1 MLNCFYGGKQ
11 LMAFVPQTCGIR
23 LERER
28 ALDIL
33 ARSGKSLQSGSAAG
47 QLHAFNPQADR

>member
-1 MLNCFYGGKQ
+1 
-11 LMAFVPQTCGIR
+11 MAFVPQTCGIR